1 MVKYL
6 VDVLE
11 GLSLILNINIMWNKY
26 NYSLIIKGNVNVYN
40 VQK

>member
-6 VDVLE
+6 VDGLE
-11 GLSLILNINIMWNKY
+11 GLSLILNIDIMWNKY